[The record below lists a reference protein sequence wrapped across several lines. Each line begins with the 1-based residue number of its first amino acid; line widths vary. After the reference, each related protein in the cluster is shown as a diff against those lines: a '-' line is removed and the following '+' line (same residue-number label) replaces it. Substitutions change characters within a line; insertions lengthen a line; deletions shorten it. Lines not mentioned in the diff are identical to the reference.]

1 MRPITRLNEHNLVLV
16 RIVQRMGLV
25 ALDREVEHRHARLQD
40 RVQVVVVPVVCR
52 NELGA
57 AEAELG
63 AATSGNE
70 DRRVVDS
77 DGDDLLAGQN
87 KSLVPE
93 RRRELSMAEEFG
105 ILCAYA
111 SES

>member
-1 MRPITRLNEHNLVLV
+1 MRPVIGLNEHDLVLV
-16 RIVQRMGLV
+16 RIVQWMGLV
-25 ALDREVEHRHARLQD
+25 ALDREVEHRHARLQE
-40 RVQVVVVPVVCR
+40 RVQVVVVPVVCC

-70 DRRVVDS
+70 NGGVVDS
-77 DGDDLLAGQN
+77 NGDDLLAGQN

-93 RRRELSMAEEFG
+93 RRRELSMAEEF
-105 ILCAYA
+105 
-111 SES
+111 